1 LPATTQPPLLE
12 TAEALL
18 TPGEVARLFRV
29 DPKTVARWD
38 KEGKLTS
45 VKTLGGHR
53 RYPQT
58 QISTMLDAH
67 PADVKVI
74 SALEGVHALAVD
86 TGDLSAAAHIT
97 QLIDTLRDLES

>member
-12 TAEALL
+12 TADALL

-53 RYPQT
+53 RYPQEQLNSLLQGT
-58 QISTMLDAH
+58 PASGDVLTLLENAHTLALDTGANL
-67 PADVKVI
+67 AAARI
-74 SALEGVHALAVD
+74 SALLDE
-86 TGDLSAAAHIT
+86 
-97 QLIDTLRDLES
+97 LRTPEL